1 MDCDFSPSSPHLL
14 PNGLFSPQNR
24 ISFELLAL
32 SGLLGFSTFKGGK
45 MLIFQGFANSRI
57 VREFP
62 PFSFKVRIAT
72 LTRNQFGSNATW
84 VRIPPSAPRTAPCGV
99 LLFIFAANYAKGCKV
114 GFEQPVPGALRP
126 AGQKCPGGAFLGRGR
141 VRASAP
147 RAAPCGVL
155 LFIFA
160 ANYARAARWDSNSPC
175 PALCVPPGCN
185 SPADCCKGA
194 GESHRLHQVSLLNST
209 LGSDFLLL
217 CKIPKLF
224 L

>member
-1 MDCDFSPSSPHLL
+1 MSSALDCDFSPSSPHLL

-32 SGLLGFSTFKGGK
+32 SGLSGFSTFKGGK

-72 LTRNQFGSNATW
+72 LTRNALGQETVAW
-84 VRIPPSAPRTAPCGV
+84 VRLPPSAP
-99 LLFIFAANYAKGCKV
+99 K
-114 GFEQPVPGALRP
+114 
-126 AGQKCPGGAFLGRGR
+126 
-141 VRASAP
+141 
-147 RAAPCGVL
+147 AAPCGVL

-160 ANYARAARWDSNSPC
+160 ANYARDARWDSNSPC

-194 GESHRLHQVSLLNST
+194 GESHRLRQVSLLDFT
-209 LGSDFLLL
+209 LGSDFLLPL
-217 CKIPKLF
+217 CKISMLF

>member
-32 SGLLGFSTFKGGK
+32 SGLSGFSTFKGGK

-72 LTRNQFGSNATW
+72 LTRNALGQETVAW
-84 VRIPPSAPRTAPCGV
+84 VRLPPSAP
-99 LLFIFAANYAKGCKV
+99 K
-114 GFEQPVPGALRP
+114 
-126 AGQKCPGGAFLGRGR
+126 
-141 VRASAP
+141 
-147 RAAPCGVL
+147 AAPCGVL

-160 ANYARAARWDSNSPC
+160 ANYARDARWDSNSPC

-194 GESHRLHQVSLLNST
+194 GESHRLRQVSLLDFT
-209 LGSDFLLL
+209 LGSDFLLPL
-217 CKIPKLF
+217 CKISMLF

>member
-1 MDCDFSPSSPHLL
+1 MLNSSIWRAVLSLFYPPVIIQGKNGKNSESPVGSNKSEKRKPKSAVYRSILASVVYFHIRL
-14 PNGLFSPQNR
+14 
-24 ISFELLAL
+24 IS
-32 SGLLGFSTFKGGK
+32 TRRHK
-45 MLIFQGFANSRI
+45 
-57 VREFP
+57 REM
-62 PFSFKVRIAT
+62 
-72 LTRNQFGSNATW
+72 TRNQFDSNVTW
-84 VRIPPSAPRTAPCGV
+84 VRIPP
-99 LLFIFAANYAKGCKV
+99 
-114 GFEQPVPGALRP
+114 
-126 AGQKCPGGAFLGRGR
+126 
-141 VRASAP
+141 SAP

-194 GESHRLHQVSLLNST
+194 GESHRLRQVSLLNST